1 MKQLSAPC
9 RKAPQNASHNAD
21 GPADDR
27 QLSFELLSVDVKSQ
41 VPHGLDPEP
50 VMSETAM
57 VVMAASSE
65 ETEATLEPDAVRA
78 FLESTRRE
86 TDSAPSL
93 GVMQDAT
100 DRSIGHWAARYLD
113 EEVYGLQSPNTF
125 EAKRRDLTAFVAW
138 FVALN
143 GTSDIVQWLPRD
155 TQAYLESLE
164 AQGRAAT
171 TINRAFATLRHFAR
185 WSNDQPGG
193 IFTDVGLPTR
203 GVKELTVDEPDC
215 KKLERRDMHRLFK
228 AADNLV
234 LTETRKNQRPRRN
247 RAILALLYYTGLRVS
262 ELVYLRRD
270 QYDGRYLLNVKRK
283 GRARSKGLY
292 VSADCRVLVD
302 DYLHQ
307 ERPRDA
313 SDDPQAGALI
323 VPNGSN
329 GSISRRSVG
338 LALDHIADEA
348 SKHQGATR
356 IDLHPHRLRHT
367 FGAEYREKTGS
378 DTETATALGH
388 TGLGYVGRYVR
399 KTQDE
404 REQVL
409 DAF

>member
-1 MKQLSAPC
+1 MKQASPSR
-9 RKAPQNASHNAD
+9 RKTASNASHNVEAVPD
-21 GPADDR
+21 SR
-27 QLSFELLSVDVKSQ
+27 QLSFEILSVDAIAPPSVPRPAVPETGLVK
-41 VPHGLDPEP
+41 
-50 VMSETAM
+50 
-57 VVMAASSE
+57 AA
-65 ETEATLEPDAVRA
+65 V
-78 FLESTRRE
+78 
-86 TDSAPSL
+86 SA
-93 GVMQDAT
+93 DAT
-100 DRSIGHWAARYLD
+100 FTPNFVIAAREANPGSAGIAPCIVVVQDGADRDLGRWAARYLD
-113 EEVYGLQSPNTF
+113 EEVYGLQSVNTF

-138 FVALN
+138 FVELN
-143 GTSDIVQWLPRD
+143 GTSDMGQWLPRD

-164 AQGRAAT
+164 TQGRAAT

-185 WSNDQPGG
+185 WANDQPGG
-193 IFTDVGLPTR
+193 IFTAVGLPTR

-262 ELVYLRRD
+262 ELVQLRRD
-270 QYDGRYLLNVKRK
+270 QYDGRYLTNVKRK

-292 VSADCRVLVD
+292 VSADCRGLLD
-302 DYLHQ
+302 DYLAQ

-313 SDDPQAGALI
+313 KDSNGDAGALI

-329 GSISRRSVG
+329 GPITRRSVG

-409 DAF
+409 DTF